1 VSGPLISPPRPAVS
15 SRQVVLVALALVVGF
30 VFVRLVLAT
39 SVAGF
44 TVAGDRFVDPA
55 LTPERLPVTHE
66 SGGYDGQFVYRLALE
81 PWTQQRTDYGITLDN
96 PAYRQQRIAT
106 PALAWAVGLLPGVS
120 TVLALLLVNVAAL
133 TVAAAFAVRLAVA
146 LGRHPLTGLVL
157 AVPAGMPISLGRDLT
172 EPVAWAAVLAGLW
185 YARQQRWPATAAAL
199 TVAVLARETSLVV
212 VAGLVAAQLWRL
224 LCRDPR
230 GNRRALAWLA
240 VPAVTAVAW
249 QLVLLRAWGVLPV
262 RSGGATS
269 FAGLP
274 VLRVLDTLAAGVPGP
289 PVLTAVVTAERDRR
303 AGAVRLRGRGPGHP
317 PGQRDRRR
325 GGRLGAV
332 RPAGCGGRRLDQ
344 RRAVP
349 ARGQRGD
356 RAVRP
361 GRAGRP
367 AVAGRL
373 VGIAAG
379 RGDDLR
385 RGAGVCAA
393 AVSGDPGLTGVMAE
407 SGRTELWSGRRGD
420 DSERMP
426 EITLAAGLSIRGLT
440 KSYGPVRAVAG
451 IDLDIVAGET
461 VALLG
466 PNGAGKSTTIDM
478 LLGLA
483 RPDAGAVTVFGRTPR
498 RPCGPASS
506 ARCCRA
512 AACSRG

>member
-1 VSGPLISPPRPAVS
+1 MSGPLISPPRPAVS

-30 VFVRLVLAT
+30 VLVRLVLAT

-55 LTPERLPVTHE
+55 LTPDRLPVTQE

-106 PALAWAVGLLPGVS
+106 PVLAWAVGLLPGFS

-146 LGRHPLTGLVL
+146 LGRHPVAGLVL

-212 VAGLVAAQLWRL
+212 VAGLAAAQLWRL
-224 LCRDPR
+224 LSGDPR
-230 GNRRALAWLA
+230 GNRGALAWLA

-289 PVLTAVVTAERDRR
+289 PVLTAVVTAERVGVLALFGYAAVALATRR
-303 AGAVRLRGRGPGHP
+303 AGATGGEAVAWALSVLMALAVAGWTSDVQFLRAANEAIGLSVLVALS
-317 PGQRDRRR
+317 DRRS
-325 GGRLGAV
+325 
-332 RPAGCGGRRLDQ
+332 
-344 RRAVP
+344 
-349 ARGQRGD
+349 
-356 RAVRP
+356 
-361 GRAGRP
+361 RAGRW
-367 AVAGRL
+367 AL
-373 VGIAAG
+373 
-379 RGDDLR
+379 LL
-385 RGAGVCAA
+385 AA
-393 AVSGDPGLTGVMAE
+393 AMTCG
-407 SGRTELWSGRRGD
+407 
-420 DSERMP
+420 
-426 EITLAAGLSIRGLT
+426 
-440 KSYGPVRAVAG
+440 
-451 IDLDIVAGET
+451 
-461 VALLG
+461 VALEYAL
-466 PNGAGKSTTIDM
+466 
-478 LLGLA
+478 
-483 RPDAGAVTVFGRTPR
+483 RQ
-498 RPCGPASS
+498 
-506 ARCCRA
+506 
-512 AACSRG
+512 

>member
-30 VFVRLVLAT
+30 VLVRLVLAT

-55 LTPERLPVTHE
+55 LTPDRLPVTQE

-120 TVLALLLVNVAAL
+120 TALALLLVNVAAL

-146 LGRHPLTGLVL
+146 LGRHPVAGLVL

-224 LCRDPR
+224 LSRDPR

-262 RSGGATS
+262 RSGGTTS
-269 FAGLP
+269 FAGQP

-289 PVLTAVVTAERDRR
+289 PVLTAVVTAERVGVLALFGYAAVALATRR
-303 AGAVRLRGRGPGHP
+303 AGATGGEAVAWALSVLMALAVAGWTSDVQFLRAANEAIGLSVLVALS
-317 PGQRDRRR
+317 DRRS
-325 GGRLGAV
+325 
-332 RPAGCGGRRLDQ
+332 
-344 RRAVP
+344 
-349 ARGQRGD
+349 
-356 RAVRP
+356 
-361 GRAGRP
+361 RAGRW
-367 AVAGRL
+367 AL
-373 VGIAAG
+373 
-379 RGDDLR
+379 LL
-385 RGAGVCAA
+385 AA
-393 AVSGDPGLTGVMAE
+393 AMTCG
-407 SGRTELWSGRRGD
+407 
-420 DSERMP
+420 
-426 EITLAAGLSIRGLT
+426 
-440 KSYGPVRAVAG
+440 
-451 IDLDIVAGET
+451 
-461 VALLG
+461 VALEYAL
-466 PNGAGKSTTIDM
+466 
-478 LLGLA
+478 
-483 RPDAGAVTVFGRTPR
+483 RQ
-498 RPCGPASS
+498 
-506 ARCCRA
+506 
-512 AACSRG
+512 

>member
-30 VFVRLVLAT
+30 VLVRLVLAT

-55 LTPERLPVTHE
+55 LTPDRLPVTQE

-120 TVLALLLVNVAAL
+120 TALALLLVNVAAL

-146 LGRHPLTGLVL
+146 LGRHPVAGLVL

-224 LCRDPR
+224 LSRDPR

-240 VPAVTAVAW
+240 VPAVTAVTW
-249 QLVLLRAWGVLPV
+249 QLVLLRVWGVLPV
-262 RSGGATS
+262 RSGGTTS
-269 FAGLP
+269 FAGQP

-289 PVLTAVVTAERDRR
+289 TVLTAVVTAERIGVLALFGYAAVALATRR
-303 AGAVRLRGRGPGHP
+303 AGTTGGEAVAWALSVLMALAVAGWTSDVQFLRAANEAIGLSVLVALS
-317 PGQRDRRR
+317 DRRS
-325 GGRLGAV
+325 
-332 RPAGCGGRRLDQ
+332 
-344 RRAVP
+344 
-349 ARGQRGD
+349 
-356 RAVRP
+356 
-361 GRAGRP
+361 RAGRW
-367 AVAGRL
+367 AL
-373 VGIAAG
+373 
-379 RGDDLR
+379 LL
-385 RGAGVCAA
+385 AA
-393 AVSGDPGLTGVMAE
+393 AMTCG
-407 SGRTELWSGRRGD
+407 
-420 DSERMP
+420 
-426 EITLAAGLSIRGLT
+426 
-440 KSYGPVRAVAG
+440 
-451 IDLDIVAGET
+451 
-461 VALLG
+461 VALEYAL
-466 PNGAGKSTTIDM
+466 
-478 LLGLA
+478 
-483 RPDAGAVTVFGRTPR
+483 RQ
-498 RPCGPASS
+498 
-506 ARCCRA
+506 
-512 AACSRG
+512 

>member
-30 VFVRLVLAT
+30 VLVRLVLAT

-55 LTPERLPVTHE
+55 LTPDRLPVTQE
-66 SGGYDGQFVYRLALE
+66 SGGYDGQFVYRLALQ

-120 TVLALLLVNVAAL
+120 TALALLLVNVAAL

-212 VAGLVAAQLWRL
+212 VAGLAAAQLWRL
-224 LCRDPR
+224 LSGDLR
-230 GNRRALAWLA
+230 GNRGALAWLA

-262 RSGGATS
+262 RSGGTTS
-269 FAGLP
+269 FAGQP

-289 PVLTAVVTAERDRR
+289 PVLTAVVTAERVGVLALFGYAAVALATRR
-303 AGAVRLRGRGPGHP
+303 AGAT
-317 PGQRDRRR
+317 
-325 GGRLGAV
+325 GGEAV
-332 RPAGCGGRRLDQ
+332 AWALSVLM
-344 RRAVP
+344 AL
-349 ARGQRGD
+349 
-356 RAVRP
+356 
-361 GRAGRP
+361 
-367 AVAGRL
+367 AVAGWTSDVQFLRAANEAIGLSVL
-373 VGIAAG
+373 VALADRRSRSG
-379 RGDDLR
+379 RWALLL
-385 RGAGVCAA
+385 AA
-393 AVSGDPGLTGVMAE
+393 AMTCG
-407 SGRTELWSGRRGD
+407 
-420 DSERMP
+420 
-426 EITLAAGLSIRGLT
+426 
-440 KSYGPVRAVAG
+440 
-451 IDLDIVAGET
+451 
-461 VALLG
+461 VALEYAL
-466 PNGAGKSTTIDM
+466 
-478 LLGLA
+478 
-483 RPDAGAVTVFGRTPR
+483 RQ
-498 RPCGPASS
+498 
-506 ARCCRA
+506 
-512 AACSRG
+512 